1 MGSFT
6 ELSIREAEPSF
17 AEAATA
23 AGRGE
28 RVIVTKR
35 GRPFIGLVPAWRA
48 SGMNFEKAAIVSCAL
63 GRDSLKVGVPPYFD
77 DSVFNR
83 QMLGLG
89 QTRHLTKSYLLDENI
104 RLQKIV
110 QVRQD
115 CWLLTK

>member
-1 MGSFT
+1 
-6 ELSIREAEPSF
+6 
-17 AEAATA
+17 
-23 AGRGE
+23 
-28 RVIVTKR
+28 
-35 GRPFIGLVPAWRA
+35 
-48 SGMNFEKAAIVSCAL
+48 
-63 GRDSLKVGVPPYFD
+63 VGVPPYFD

-83 QMLGLG
+83 QMLGPG